1 MKNKFKKII
10 YLIVSVIMILQS
22 LSSVVMATTE
32 ISKANLK
39 KDHSIKTNLQYKAS
53 DGTWHNI
60 ICNYIA
66 YTTGGTK
73 YPAYCIKHGVNGVDE
88 EGSYTVKISK
98 LLSDNKIWRTIING
112 YPYKTP
118 AEIGVE
124 TKDDAYLATK
134 QAVYS
139 VMLNRDVKSY
149 YKGTNAKGKKVVKAI
164 YNLSEIGKHG
174 TQTMQ
179 DANLRVEKASK
190 LTKYDNSLYYQEYK
204 AISDVNISTYSVEKI
219 SGFPDGSYI
228 ADTTGK
234 GKTNFNA
241 GENFRIMIPK
251 KNMNSNFTGTIDLK
265 GKCKTYPI
273 FFGTAPKSNIQDYA
287 ITYDAYGDFSA
298 TASFE
303 EKINDAKI
311 NIIKKDEDSSKPI
324 KGVKFS
330 LSLEGKVIETKET
343 DSEGKIT
350 FENLFPGLYE
360 LEEVETN
367 KNYILDIDKQE
378 IKIELGETVVKEIT
392 NKHKKGSLKILKVDK
407 DDNNIT
413 LDGIEFDLIDE
424 NKQVV
429 AHVKTDENGQAEIK
443 DINIGNYTL
452 KETKTKKEYN
462 LCIDKNIVVKWD
474 ETTEVT
480 IENEKKKGQIKVIK
494 IDKDN
499 NEIKLKGVEFEVLDS
514 KNKVVEKLITDEK
527 GEAITSRLPIGEY
540 KIKEVSLGKNF
551 DYILNDESYTVEVT
565 DKVIKDL
572 KIENERKKGKISI
585 VKTSSGDSPELN
597 IKKGQPLQGVV
608 FEIFDSNNNLVDTLI
623 TDENG
628 KATSKDL
635 YLGKYNIKEK
645 STIEN
650 FLLNSNDFFVEIQ
663 KNKQIE
669 ILNIQ
674 NDPAVPELEIEKT
687 GPDEV
692 YKNEEIKYQFNLENK
707 GNVELENFTWTEYLP
722 YKQITLK
729 RMSTGTY
736 NENLNCRLYYK
747 TNINDFILLR
757 EFNTSQNE
765 YIDFTNIK
773 LQDNEKIIQI
783 KIEYDKVQVG
793 FKNIISPEI
802 FAKVDD
808 RVKKDD
814 KIINYTELTGNFNG
828 KPLKDDSEWKTIVNE
843 KKIEKKLPR
852 TGC

>member
-1 MKNKFKKII
+1 MKNKLKKII

-22 LSSVVMATTE
+22 LSNVVMAATE

-39 KDHSIKTNLQYKAS
+39 KDHSIKTNLQFKSS
-53 DGTWHNI
+53 DGTWHEL

-66 YTTGGTK
+66 YTSGGTK

-98 LLSDNKIWRTIING
+98 LISDNKIWRTIING

-118 AEIGVE
+118 AELGVE

-139 VMLNRDVKSY
+139 VMLNRDVKKY
-149 YKGTNAKGKKVVKAI
+149 YKGTNDKGKKIVKAI
-164 YNLSEIGKHG
+164 YNLSEIGKNG
-174 TQTMQ
+174 TQIMQ
-179 DANLRVEKASK
+179 DANLKVQKVGK
-190 LTKYDNSLYYQEYK
+190 LTKYDDGLYYQEYK
-204 AISDVNISTYSVEKI
+204 ATSDVNISTYSVVKI

-234 GKTNFNA
+234 GKTSFNSD
-241 GENFRIMIPK
+241 ENFRIMIPK
-251 KNMNSNFTGTIDLK
+251 NKMNSNFTGSIDIK

-273 FFGTAPKSNIQDYA
+273 FYGVAPKSNIQDYA
-287 ITYDAYGDFSA
+287 ITYDAYGDFS
-298 TASFE
+298 TSGSFE
-303 EKINDAKI
+303 EKINNAKI
-311 NIIKKDEDSSKPI
+311 NVIKKDEESSKPI
-324 KGVKFS
+324 KGVKFN
-330 LSLEGKVIETKET
+330 LSLNGEVLYTKET
-343 DSEGKIT
+343 DSDGKIS
-350 FENLFPGLYE
+350 FENLYPGTYE
-360 LEEVETN
+360 LEEIETN
-367 KNYILDIDKQE
+367 KNYILDTEKQE
-378 IKIELGETVVKEIT
+378 IKIDLGETVNKEIT
-392 NKHKKGSLKILKVDK
+392 NKHKKGNLKILKVDK
-407 DDNNIT
+407 DDNTIT
-413 LDGIEFDLIDE
+413 LDAIEFDLIDE
-424 NKQVV
+424 NKEVV

-462 LCIDKNIVVKWD
+462 LCVDKDIVVKWN
-474 ETTEVT
+474 ETTEIT

-494 IDKDN
+494 VDKDN
-499 NEIKLKGVEFEVLDS
+499 NEIKLKGVEFEVLDT
-514 KNKVVEKLITDEK
+514 KNKVVEKLITNEK
-527 GEAITSRLPIGEY
+527 GEATTSRLPIGEY
-540 KIKEVSLGKNF
+540 KIREVGLGKNF
-551 DYILNDESYTVEVT
+551 DYILNDETYIVDVT

-572 KIENERKKGKISI
+572 KIENERKKGKITI
-585 VKTSSGDSPELN
+585 VKTSSNDSPKFN
-597 IKKGQPLQGVV
+597 VKKGQPLQGVV
-608 FEIFDSNNNLVDTLI
+608 FEIFDSNNNLVDTI
-623 TDENG
+623 TTDENG
-628 KATSKDL
+628 RATSKDL
-635 YLGKYNIKEK
+635 YLGKYKIKEK
-645 STIEN
+645 ATIEN

-674 NDPAVPELEIEKT
+674 NDPAIPNLEIEKT
-687 GPDEV
+687 GPNEV

-707 GNVELENFTWTEYLP
+707 SNVELEKFTWTEYLP
-722 YKQITLK
+722 YKQITIK

-747 TNINDFILLR
+747 TTIKDFTLLK

-783 KIEYDKVQVG
+783 KIEYDKAPIG

-802 FAKVDD
+802 FTKVDSI
-808 RVKKDD
+808 VKKDD
-814 KIINYTELTGNFNG
+814 RIINFTELTGSYNG
-828 KPLKDDSEWKTIVNE
+828 INLKDDSEWKTTVKE
-843 KKIEKKLPR
+843 RKIEKKLPR